1 MRPAYAVPPP
11 APYAPRASSS
21 RPDARLPRPNVND
34 APLVS
39 FLLPPVLPLC
49 SHSSGSAPLL
59 AKGKDSDYGASTEDD
74 DRYYCGVLKETLLN
88 TPEDGLT
95 EAEAASRL
103 AKFGP
108 NKLREKENNIW
119 LKLFLEFVQPMPLMI
134 WMAIAIESL
143 EAYLHDSMDG
153 WIDVAVLVVLQLLNV
168 LVGFIEELKAG
179 DSIAALRESLK
190 PEATVKREGRTYNI
204 DATTLVPGDIVCLG
218 AGGAIPADCIL
229 REGKPIQVDQAAL
242 TGESLPVTMFPGTD
256 AKMGSTVTR
265 GEIDATV
272 CATGSQT
279 FFGKTADLVQGVDEL
294 GHFEKVLREIMILL
308 VASGVLICAVVFFY
322 LLTIGVDFWEV
333 LAFNVVL
340 LVASIPIALRV
351 VCTTTLALGCHELAA
366 EKAIVAR
373 LSSVEELAG
382 MTILCS
388 DKTGTLTLNKMM
400 LQQDLP
406 TFTPGVTRDEVLKMA
421 ALAAKWWEPPKDALD
436 TLVLNAVDTS
446 KLNEYDQTDY
456 MPFDPSIKRTES
468 TVKHKTTGETIKVTK
483 GAPHV
488 ILEMCAA
495 KEKIRAEVEGKVLEL
510 AHRGIRSLAVA
521 RTKGGENGAFEF
533 LGILTFLDPPRPD
546 TKHTIDCA
554 ADFGVS
560 VKMIT
565 GDHRAIAV
573 ETCRVLGMGTNVLGQ
588 EKLPLMKAEDLE
600 VATTLGRD
608 YGELC
613 RGADGFAQV
622 FPEHKYLIVE
632 SLRQQGFLTG
642 MTGDGVN
649 DAPAL
654 KRADVG
660 IAVQGATNAAQAAAD
675 IVLTEPGL
683 STIVTAIVTSRK
695 IFQRMKNF
703 VIYRIA
709 CTEQLL
715 FFFFMSCIFY
725 HPNEFND
732 DWPSYFYIPV
742 IALVTITIL
751 NDGTIISVAYDNVHA
766 SQLPEKWD
774 LNILYIVSS
783 AIGLTALASSL
794 ILLSYALSSSDPN
807 SQWASLGLPQLTYG
821 EIQCLMYLKI
831 SLSDYFSVF
840 NSRTKGWLWTRA
852 PSVVLVGAFILAT
865 AASTWLS
872 VYWPFGNGMKGIE
885 WSLAGYCWLYVMFW
899 AIVQDAAKV
908 ATYAVLQSMGWVES
922 VDVIDEE
929 ALKKSR
935 EELFDVKVD

>member
-1 MRPAYAVPPP
+1 MSSAKP
-11 APYAPRASSS
+11 APIYSA
-21 RPDARLPRPNVND
+21 
-34 APLVS
+34 
-39 FLLPPVLPLC
+39 
-49 SHSSGSAPLL
+49 APLL
-59 AKGKDSDYGASTEDD
+59 AKKDASAYGATSDHEDD
-74 DRYYCGVLKETLLN
+74 PNYYLGVPKSELLN
-88 TPEDGLT
+88 TPEEGLS
-95 EAEAASRL
+95 EAEAAIRL
-103 AKFGP
+103 ERFGP
-108 NKLREKENNIW
+108 NKLREKETNIW
-119 LKLFLEFVQPMPLMI
+119 WKLFLEFVQPMPLMI

-143 EAYLHDSMDG
+143 EAYLHDSVDG

-168 LVGFIEELKAG
+168 LVGFLEELKAG

-190 PEATVKREGRTYNI
+190 PEATVKRANKVYNI
-204 DATTLVPGDIVCLG
+204 DATTLVPGDVVCLG

-242 TGESLPVTMFPGTD
+242 TGESLPVTMFPGSD

-265 GEIDATV
+265 GEIEATV
-272 CATGSQT
+272 SATGSQT

-400 LQQDLP
+400 LQRDLP
-406 TFTPGVTRDEVLKMA
+406 TFAPGVDRAEVLKMA

-436 TLVLNAVDTS
+436 TLVLNAVNTAELD
-446 KLNEYDQTDY
+446 EYEQTDY
-456 MPFDPSIKRTES
+456 LPFDPAVKRTES
-468 TVKHKTTGETIKVTK
+468 TVRLKKGGAGMKVSK

-488 ILEMCAA
+488 ILEMCAN
-495 KEKIRAEVEGKVLEL
+495 KEKIRADVEGKVLEL

-521 RTKGGENGAFEF
+521 RTKGSENGLWEF

-554 ADFGVS
+554 NDFGVS

-600 VATTLGRD
+600 CATTLGRD

-725 HPNEFND
+725 HPNEYNE

-783 AIGLTALASSL
+783 SIGLTALASSL
-794 ILLSYALSSSDPN
+794 VLLSYALSSSDPS
-807 SQWASLGLPQLTYG
+807 SQWARLGLPQLTYG

-852 PSVVLVGAFILAT
+852 PSAVLVGAFVVAT

-899 AIVQDAAKV
+899 AIIQDAAKV
-908 ATYAVLQSMGWVES
+908 LTYAALQSVGWVES
-922 VDVIDEE
+922 VDVIDEA
-929 ALKKSR
+929 ALKRSR
-935 EELFDVKVD
+935 AELDDVAVA

>member
-1 MRPAYAVPPP
+1 MTGKPETYGG
-11 APYAPRASSS
+11 SSE
-21 RPDARLPRPNVND
+21 
-34 APLVS
+34 
-39 FLLPPVLPLC
+39 FQ
-49 SHSSGSAPLL
+49 
-59 AKGKDSDYGASTEDD
+59 EDD
-74 DRYYCGVLKETLLN
+74 PNLYMGVPKSELLN
-88 TPEDGLT
+88 TPEEGLSET
-95 EAEAASRL
+95 EASHRL
-103 AKFGP
+103 TRFGY
-108 NKLREKENNIW
+108 NKLREKEENIW
-119 LKLFLEFVQPMPLMI
+119 WKLFLEFVQPMPLMI
-134 WMAIAIESL
+134 WAAIAIETL
-143 EAYLHDSMDG
+143 EAFLKTSRGEDASDS
-153 WIDVAVLVVLQLLNV
+153 WIDVVVLVILQLLNV

-179 DSIAALRESLK
+179 DAIAALRESLK
-190 PEATVKREGRTYNI
+190 PEATVKRGGRVYNM
-204 DATTLVPGDIVCLG
+204 DATELVPGDIVCLG

-242 TGESLPVTMFPGTD
+242 TGESLPVTMHAGAE

-265 GEIDATV
+265 GEIEATV
-272 CATGSQT
+272 SATGSQT

-294 GHFEKVLREIMILL
+294 GHFEKVLREIMIIL
-308 VASGVLICAVVFFY
+308 VAAGSIICFIVFCY
-322 LLTIGVDFWEV
+322 LLNIGVDFWEV

-400 LQQDLP
+400 LQEDLP
-406 TFTPGVTRDEVLKMA
+406 IFVKGLNRDDVLQLA

-436 TLVLNAVDTS
+436 TLVLNAVDIRT
-446 KLNEYDQTDY
+446 LNDYDQTDY
-456 MPFDPSIKRTES
+456 MPFDPTIKRTES
-468 TVKHKTTGETIKVTK
+468 TVVNKKTGKGMKVTK
-483 GAPHV
+483 GAPNV
-488 ILEMCAA
+488 VLDMCDNKAQVAA
-495 KEKIRAEVEGKVLEL
+495 QVESKVMEL

-521 RTKGGENGAFEF
+521 RTVGSPNGPLEF
-533 LGILTFLDPPRPD
+533 VGILTFLDPPRPD

-554 ADFGVS
+554 DDFGVA

-565 GDHRAIAV
+565 GDHKAIAV
-573 ETCRVLGMGTNVLGQ
+573 ETCRVLGMGTNVLGTD
-588 EKLPLMKAEDLE
+588 KLPLMQAQDLE
-600 VATTLGRD
+600 KCTTLGRD

-622 FPEHKYLIVE
+622 YPEHKYLIVE
-632 SLRQQGFLTG
+632 ALRQQGFLVG

-715 FFFFMSCIFY
+715 LFFFWSCIFY
-725 HPNEFND
+725 HPSEYNE

-783 AIGLTALASSL
+783 AIGMTALLSSL
-794 ILLSYALSSSDPN
+794 ILLSYALSSVDPN
-807 SQWASLGLPQLTYG
+807 SSWAAMGLPQLSYG

-840 NSRTKGWLWTRA
+840 NSRCKGWMWTRA

-865 AASTWLS
+865 FASTMLS
-872 VYWPFGNGMKGIE
+872 VYWPFGNGMEGIS
-885 WSLAGYCWLYVMFW
+885 WALAFYVWMYVMFW

-908 ATYAVLQSMGWVES
+908 LTYAVLQNIGWVKS
-922 VDVIDEE
+922 VDVIDEA
-929 ALKKSR
+929 ALKRSR
-935 EELFDVKVD
+935 DQLFDVQIG

>member
-1 MRPAYAVPPP
+1 MGEDG
-11 APYAPRASSS
+11 S
-21 RPDARLPRPNVND
+21 
-34 APLVS
+34 
-39 FLLPPVLPLC
+39 
-49 SHSSGSAPLL
+49 SAPLL
-59 AKGKDSDYGASTEDD
+59 GAGKGGSGSEAYGTDKDDEARFYM
-74 DRYYCGVLKETLLN
+74 GVDKETLFN
-88 TPEDGLT
+88 TPEEGLT
-95 EAEAASRL
+95 ELEARKRIERFGYNRL
-103 AKFGP
+103 NVKVD
-108 NKLREKENNIW
+108 NKW
-119 LKLFLEFVQPMPLMI
+119 LKLALEFVQPMPLMI
-134 WMAIAIESL
+134 WMAIAIESV
-143 EAYLHDSMDG
+143 EAYLHNSVDD
-153 WIDVAVLVVLQLLNV
+153 WVDVFVLLVLQLLNV
-168 LVGFIEELKAG
+168 LVGFIEEMKAG

-190 PEATVKREGRTYNI
+190 PEALVKREGAVYTI
-204 DATTLVPGDIVCLG
+204 DATLLVPGDVVALG
-218 AGGAIPADCIL
+218 AGGAIPADCML

-242 TGESLPVTMFPGTD
+242 TGESLPVPMFPGSS

-265 GEIDATV
+265 GEIEATV
-272 CATGSQT
+272 TATGSQT

-294 GHFEKVLREIMILL
+294 GHFEKVLREIMYLL
-308 VASGVLICAVVFFY
+308 VAAGVTICAIVFFY
-322 LLTIGVDFWEV
+322 LITIGVDFWEV

-388 DKTGTLTLNKMM
+388 DKTGTLTLNKMV

-406 TFTPGVTRDEVLKMA
+406 TYVPNIKREEVLKLA

-436 TLVLNAVDTS
+436 TLVLHAVNI
-446 KLNEYDQTDY
+446 NELDEYKHTDY
-456 MPFDPSIKRTES
+456 MPFDPTIKRTES
-468 TVKHKTTGETIKVTK
+468 TIEHKTTGESFKVSK

-488 ILEMCAA
+488 LLEMCAD
-495 KEKIRAEVEGKVLEL
+495 KDSIRKEVESKVLEL

-521 RTKGGENGAFEF
+521 RTKGSADGQWEF
-533 LGILTFLDPPRPD
+533 VGILTFLDPPRPD

-554 ADFGVS
+554 NDFGVQ

-573 ETCRVLGMGTNVLGQ
+573 ETCRTLGMGANVLGA

-600 VATTLGRD
+600 TATTLGRD

-613 RGADGFAQV
+613 RKADGFAQV

-632 SLRQQGFLTG
+632 ALRQQGMLVG

-715 FFFFMSCIFY
+715 FFFFISCIFY
-725 HPNEFND
+725 HPNEIND
-732 DWPSYFYIPV
+732 EWPSYFYIPV

-783 AIGLTALASSL
+783 SIGLIALASSVF
-794 ILLSYALSSSDPN
+794 LLNYALASGDPN
-807 SQWASLGLPQLTYG
+807 GPWAALGLPELSYG
-821 EIQCLMYLKI
+821 EIQTLMYLKI

-852 PSVVLVGAFILAT
+852 PSVILVGAFVLAT
-865 AASTWLS
+865 GASTFLS
-872 VYWPFGNGMKGIE
+872 VYWPFGNGMQGIT
-885 WSLAGYCWLYVMFW
+885 WGLAGYCWLYVMFW
-899 AIVQDAAKV
+899 AIVQDAGKV
-908 ATYAVLQSMGWVES
+908 LTYTVLQAIGWVES

-929 ALKKSR
+929 ALKQSR
-935 EELFDVKVD
+935 RAQLHSVEVEL

>member
-1 MRPAYAVPPP
+1 MTGKPETTYGGSSEEFQQDDPTMYMGVPK
-11 APYAPRASSS
+11 SE
-21 RPDARLPRPNVND
+21 LM
-34 APLVS
+34 
-39 FLLPPVLPLC
+39 
-49 SHSSGSAPLL
+49 
-59 AKGKDSDYGASTEDD
+59 
-74 DRYYCGVLKETLLN
+74 N
-88 TPEDGLT
+88 TPEEGLSET
-95 EAEAASRL
+95 EASHRL
-103 AKFGP
+103 TRFGY
-108 NKLREKENNIW
+108 NKLREKERNIW
-119 LKLFLEFVQPMPLMI
+119 WNLALEFVQPMPLMI
-134 WMAIAIESL
+134 WAAIAIETL
-143 EAYLHDSMDG
+143 EAFLKMSRDEDSSDS
-153 WIDVAVLVVLQLLNV
+153 WIDVVVLVILQLLNV

-179 DSIAALRESLK
+179 DAIAALRESLK
-190 PEATVKREGRTYNI
+190 PEATVKRGGRVYNM
-204 DATTLVPGDIVCLG
+204 DATELVPGDIVCLG
-218 AGGAIPADCIL
+218 AGAAIPADCIL

-242 TGESLPVTMFPGTD
+242 TGESLPVTMHAGAE
-256 AKMGSTVTR
+256 AKMGSTLTR
-265 GEIDATV
+265 GEIEATV
-272 CATGSQT
+272 SATGSQT

-294 GHFEKVLREIMILL
+294 GHFEKVLREIMIIL
-308 VASGVLICAVVFFY
+308 VAAGSIICFIVFCY
-322 LLTIGVDFWEV
+322 LLNIGVDFWEV

-400 LQQDLP
+400 LQEDLP
-406 TFTPGVTRDEVLKMA
+406 IFVKGLNRDDVLQLA

-436 TLVLNAVDTS
+436 TLVLNAVDIRT
-446 KLNEYDQTDY
+446 LNDYDQTDY
-456 MPFDPSIKRTES
+456 MPFDPTIKRTES
-468 TVKHKTTGETIKVTK
+468 TVKNKTTGKVMKVTK
-483 GAPHV
+483 GAPNV
-488 ILEMCAA
+488 VLDLCDNKAQVA
-495 KEKIRAEVEGKVLEL
+495 AEVESKVMEL

-521 RTKGGENGAFEF
+521 RTVGSPSGPLEF
-533 LGILTFLDPPRPD
+533 VGILTFLDPPRPD

-554 ADFGVS
+554 DDFGVA

-565 GDHRAIAV
+565 GDHKAIAV
-573 ETCRVLGMGTNVLGQ
+573 ETCRVLGMGTNVLGTD
-588 EKLPLMKAEDLE
+588 KLPLMQAADLE
-600 VATTLGRD
+600 KCTTLGRD

-613 RGADGFAQV
+613 LGADGFAQV
-622 FPEHKYLIVE
+622 YPEHKYLIVE
-632 SLRQQGFLTG
+632 ALRQQGFMVG

-715 FFFFMSCIFY
+715 LFFFWSCIFY
-725 HPNEFND
+725 HPNEYNE

-783 AIGLTALASSL
+783 AIGMTALLSSL
-794 ILLSYALSSSDPN
+794 ILLSYALSSVDPN
-807 SQWASLGLPQLTYG
+807 SSWAAMGLPQLSYG

-840 NSRTKGWLWTRA
+840 NSRCKGWMWTRS

-865 AASTWLS
+865 WASTMLS
-872 VYWPFGNGMKGIE
+872 VYWPFGNGMEGIS
-885 WSLAGYCWLYVMFW
+885 WALAFYVWMYVMFW

-908 ATYAVLQSMGWVES
+908 LTYAVLQHIGWVQS
-922 VDVIDEE
+922 VDVIDEV
-929 ALKKSR
+929 ALKRSHDQ
-935 EELFDVKVD
+935 LFDVQIG

>member
-1 MRPAYAVPPP
+1 MK
-11 APYAPRASSS
+11 SGGGGFK
-21 RPDARLPRPNVND
+21 
-34 APLVS
+34 VS
-39 FLLPPVLPLC
+39 
-49 SHSSGSAPLL
+49 
-59 AKGKDSDYGASTEDD
+59 
-74 DRYYCGVLKETLLN
+74 
-88 TPEDGLT
+88 
-95 EAEAASRL
+95 
-103 AKFGP
+103 
-108 NKLREKENNIW
+108 
-119 LKLFLEFVQPMPLMI
+119 
-134 WMAIAIESL
+134 
-143 EAYLHDSMDG
+143 
-153 WIDVAVLVVLQLLNV
+153 
-168 LVGFIEELKAG
+168 
-179 DSIAALRESLK
+179 
-190 PEATVKREGRTYNI
+190 
-204 DATTLVPGDIVCLG
+204 
-218 AGGAIPADCIL
+218 
-229 REGKPIQVDQAAL
+229 
-242 TGESLPVTMFPGTD
+242 
-256 AKMGSTVTR
+256 
-265 GEIDATV
+265 
-272 CATGSQT
+272 
-279 FFGKTADLVQGVDEL
+279 
-294 GHFEKVLREIMILL
+294 
-308 VASGVLICAVVFFY
+308 
-322 LLTIGVDFWEV
+322 
-333 LAFNVVL
+333 
-340 LVASIPIALRV
+340 
-351 VCTTTLALGCHELAA
+351 
-366 EKAIVAR
+366 
-373 LSSVEELAG
+373 
-382 MTILCS
+382 
-388 DKTGTLTLNKMM
+388 
-400 LQQDLP
+400 
-406 TFTPGVTRDEVLKMA
+406 
-421 ALAAKWWEPPKDALD
+421 
-436 TLVLNAVDTS
+436 
-446 KLNEYDQTDY
+446 
-456 MPFDPSIKRTES
+456 
-468 TVKHKTTGETIKVTK
+468 K

-488 ILEMCAA
+488 ILEMCAN
-495 KEKIRAEVEGKVLEL
+495 KEKIRADVESKVLEL

-521 RTKGGENGAFEF
+521 RTKGSENGQWEF

-554 ADFGVS
+554 NDFGVS

>member
-1 MRPAYAVPPP
+1 M
-11 APYAPRASSS
+11 
-21 RPDARLPRPNVND
+21 
-34 APLVS
+34 
-39 FLLPPVLPLC
+39 
-49 SHSSGSAPLL
+49 GG
-59 AKGKDSDYGASTEDD
+59 GKNEGSDYGASSDKEDD
-74 DRYYCGVLKETLLN
+74 SKYYMGVDREALFN
-88 TPEDGLT
+88 TPEEGLT
-95 EAEAASRL
+95 EAEAAVRL
-103 AKFGP
+103 KRFGP

-119 LKLFLEFVQPMPLMI
+119 WKLLLEFVQPMPLMI
-134 WMAIAIESL
+134 WMAIAIESM
-143 EAYLHDSMDG
+143 EAYLHDSSDS
-153 WIDVAVLVVLQLLNV
+153 WIDVGVLLVLQLLNV

-179 DSIAALRESLK
+179 DAIAALRESLK
-190 PEATVKREGRTYNI
+190 PEATVKREGRVYVC
-204 DATTLVPGDIVCLG
+204 DATTLVPGDVVCLG

-229 REGKPIQVDQAAL
+229 REGKPLQVDQAAL
-242 TGESLPVTMFPGTD
+242 TGESLPVTMYPGGN

-265 GEIDATV
+265 GEIEATV
-272 CATGSQT
+272 SATGSQT

-294 GHFEKVLREIMILL
+294 GHFEKVLNEIMILL
-308 VASGVLICAVVFFY
+308 VLSGVAICAVVFFY
-322 LLTIGVDFWEV
+322 LITIGVDFWEV

-400 LQQDLP
+400 LQEDLP
-406 TFTPGVTRDEVLKMA
+406 TFTPGVNRTEVLKMA

-436 TLVLNAVDTS
+436 TLVLNAVDLS
-446 KLNEYDQTDY
+446 SLDEYEQTDY
-456 MPFDPSIKRTES
+456 TPFDPTIKKTES
-468 TVKHKTTGETIKVTK
+468 TVKLMATGKGFKVAK

-488 ILEMCAA
+488 LLEMCEA
-495 KEKIRAEVEGKVLEL
+495 KDTIRGDVEAKVLEL

-521 RTKGGENGAFEF
+521 RTKGSEEGPFEF

-554 ADFGVS
+554 ADFGVT

-565 GDHRAIAV
+565 GDHRAIAE
-573 ETCRVLGMGTNVLGQ
+573 ETCRVLGMGTNVLGP
-588 EKLPLMKAEDLE
+588 EKLPLMKADELE
-600 VATTLGRD
+600 KATTLGRD

-613 RGADGFAQV
+613 RKTDGFAQV

-632 SLRQQGFLTG
+632 SLRQQGFLVG

-683 STIVTAIVTSRK
+683 STIITAIVTSRK

-783 AIGLTALASSL
+783 SIGLTALASSL
-794 ILLSYALSSSDPN
+794 VLLSYALSSSDPD
-807 SQWASLGLPQLTYG
+807 SQWAAVGLPQLTYG

-852 PSVVLVGAFILAT
+852 PSVILVGAFVLAT
-865 AASTWLS
+865 GASTWLS
-872 VYWPFGNGMKGIE
+872 VYWPFGNGMKGIS
-885 WSLAGYCWLYVMFW
+885 WALAGYCWLYVTFW

-908 ATYAVLQSMGWVES
+908 LTYAILQSLGWVES
-922 VDVIDEE
+922 VEVIDEA
-929 ALKKSR
+929 ALKRSR
-935 EELFDVKVD
+935 NELSSVEIGS

>member
-1 MRPAYAVPPP
+1 MGRSDDDEGESNPGA
-11 APYAPRASSS
+11 
-21 RPDARLPRPNVND
+21 
-34 APLVS
+34 
-39 FLLPPVLPLC
+39 
-49 SHSSGSAPLL
+49 APLL
-59 AKGKDSDYGASTEDD
+59 GRGKEDSAAYGTESTDD
-74 DRYYCGVLKETLLN
+74 TRFYMGVEKESLIN
-88 TPEDGLT
+88 TGDDGLN
-95 EAEAASRL
+95 EDEAARRL
-103 AKFGP
+103 ELFGP
-108 NKLREKENNIW
+108 NQLKVKEDNIW
-119 LKLFLEFVQPMPLMI
+119 LKLALEFVQPMPMMI
-134 WMAIAIESL
+134 WAAILIESL
-143 EAYLHDSMDG
+143 ETYIHQSMDG
-153 WIDVAVLVVLQLLNV
+153 LVDVIVLVVLQLLNV
-168 LVGFIEELKAG
+168 LVGFIEEMKAG
-179 DSIAALRESLK
+179 DAIAALRESLK
-190 PEATVKREGRTYNI
+190 PEATVKREGRVYVIN
-204 DATTLVPGDIVCLG
+204 ATKLVPGDVVVLG
-218 AGGAIPADCIL
+218 AGGAIPADCTI
-229 REGKPIQVDQAAL
+229 REGKPIQVDQSAL
-242 TGESLPVTMFPGTD
+242 TGESLPVAMFPGAE

-265 GEIDATV
+265 GEIEATV
-272 CATGSQT
+272 TATGSQT

-294 GHFEKVLREIMILL
+294 GHFEKVLREITYIL
-308 VASGVLICAVVFFY
+308 VAVGFFVCTLVFIY
-322 LLTIGVDFWEV
+322 LLSIGVDFWEV

-388 DKTGTLTLNKMM
+388 DKTGTLTLNKMV
-400 LQQDLP
+400 LQKDLP
-406 TFTPGVTRDEVLKMA
+406 IFVPGISRDEVLKLA

-436 TLVLNAVDTS
+436 TLVLNAVNIDA
-446 KLNEYDQTDY
+446 LNDYEQTDH

-468 TVKHKTTGETIKVTK
+468 TIKEKNGNVFKVTK

-488 ILEMCAA
+488 VLELSSN
-495 KEKIRAEVEGKVLEL
+495 KSTIGKEVEQHVLEL

-521 RTKGGENGAFEF
+521 RTKDNSNDFEF
-533 LGILTFLDPPRPD
+533 IGILTFLDPPRPD

-554 ADFGVS
+554 KDFGVS

-573 ETCRVLGMGTNVLGQ
+573 ETCRTLGMGTNVLGT
-588 EKLPLMKAEDLE
+588 EKLPLMKAEELE
-600 VATTLGRD
+600 KATTLGRD

-613 RGADGFAQV
+613 RKADGFAQV

-632 SLRQQGFLTG
+632 ALRQQGMLVG

-660 IAVQGATNAAQAAAD
+660 IAVQGATSAAQAAAD

-703 VIYRIA
+703 VIYRVA

-715 FFFFMSCIFY
+715 FFFFISCVFY
-725 HPNEFND
+725 HPSQFND
-732 DWPSYFYIPV
+732 AWPQHFAIPV

-766 SQLPEKWD
+766 SMQPEKWD

-783 AIGLTALASSL
+783 AVGLTALASSV
-794 ILLSYALSSSDPN
+794 ILLSSALASHDPTGI
-807 SQWASLGLPQLTYG
+807 WAQLGLPEMSYG
-821 EIQCLMYLKI
+821 EIQTLIYLKI

-840 NSRTKGWLWTRA
+840 NSRTKGWFWSRA
-852 PSVVLVGAFILAT
+852 PSVVLVGAFLIAT
-865 AASTWLS
+865 GASTLLA
-872 VYWPFGNGMKGIE
+872 VYWPFGNGMVGISWE
-885 WSLAGYCWLYVMFW
+885 MSGWCWLYVIVW
-899 AIVQDAAKV
+899 AFIQDAGKV
-908 ATYAVLQSMGWVES
+908 LTYQLLQYAGWVES
-922 VDVIDEE
+922 VAVIDEKQ
-929 ALKKSR
+929 LKKHVQQLMDI
-935 EELFDVKVD
+935 EVENN